1 MAIDYTSIKVI
12 DNIPKKNPTP
22 KEQKAIDKIET
33 EIARYYVKRLM
44 EVFTTEQLDVGLSL
58 LLEMENLV
66 KQGMSEE
73 AAKKQVIENYKKA
86 K

>member
-12 DNIPKKNPTP
+12 DNIPKNPTP

-33 EIARYYVKRLM
+33 EIARYRVKRLM

-58 LLEMENLV
+58 LLDMENLV
-66 KQGMSEE
+66 KQGISKED
-73 AAKKQVIENYKKA
+73 AKKQALENYKKA
-86 K
+86 NS

>member
-1 MAIDYTSIKVI
+1 MAIDYTNIRIV
-12 DNIPKKNPTP
+12 DNIPKNPTP
-22 KEQKAIDKIET
+22 KEQEAIDKIET

-86 K
+86 R